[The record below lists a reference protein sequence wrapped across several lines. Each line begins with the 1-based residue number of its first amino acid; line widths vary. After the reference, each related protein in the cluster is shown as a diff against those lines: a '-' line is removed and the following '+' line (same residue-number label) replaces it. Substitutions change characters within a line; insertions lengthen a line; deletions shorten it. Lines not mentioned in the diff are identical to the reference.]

1 MDSWSSAKKKY
12 LGKIKV
18 LYSCSSN
25 SYKLGLVV
33 LQKLNHPHTR
43 PQKSHSGA
51 MGLPIEMFYCWS
63 ILELV
68 YMCFLQGKKN
78 RIGWYS
84 RPFQVYIYII
94 NKLYWSQDGISKSL
108 VVTIYFSWQGR
119 ESDFLVETA
128 KFVEMD
134 PIMKQKSSR
143 EINNKKK
150 SFHTSQTLLL
160 KFKYQI
166 LE

>member
-1 MDSWSSAKKKY
+1 MYFRNWIILTPDLKNPTLEPWDCLLKCFTAGVFWSLSTC
-12 LGKIKV
+12 V
-18 LYSCSSN
+18 
-25 SYKLGLVV
+25 SYK
-33 LQKLNHPHTR
+33 
-43 PQKSHSGA
+43 
-51 MGLPIEMFYCWS
+51 
-63 ILELV
+63 
-68 YMCFLQGKKN
+68 GKKN

-94 NKLYWSQDGISKSL
+94 NKLYWSQDGISKSLVLMLTL